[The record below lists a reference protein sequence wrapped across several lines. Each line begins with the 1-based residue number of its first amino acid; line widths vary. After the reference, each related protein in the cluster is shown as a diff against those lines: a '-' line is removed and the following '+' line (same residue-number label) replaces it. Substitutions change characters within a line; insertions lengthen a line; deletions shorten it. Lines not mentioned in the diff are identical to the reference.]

1 MRRSVMIMMAVCGMF
16 AMLVPQYSEAADDS
30 IPCTAEPTDMTIHY
44 GERINC
50 TIGPIGADSDTFR
63 FSGRAGDNVVL
74 VLANAVG
81 FRINACVELYAPPA
95 CEHW

>member
-1 MRRSVMIMMAVCGMF
+1 MRSVMSMLAVCGLL
-16 AMLVPQYSEAADDS
+16 AMVFPQYSEAAENS

-44 GERINC
+44 GEHINC

-63 FSGRAGDNVVL
+63 FSGRAGDNVIL
-74 VLANAVG
+74 VLANAG
-81 FRINACVELYAPPA
+81 RFSRIQACVDLYAPPA